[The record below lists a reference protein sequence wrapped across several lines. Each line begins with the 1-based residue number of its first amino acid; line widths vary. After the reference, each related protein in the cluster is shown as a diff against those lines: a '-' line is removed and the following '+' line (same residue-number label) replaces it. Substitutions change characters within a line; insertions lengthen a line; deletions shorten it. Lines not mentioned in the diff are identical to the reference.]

1 MKTYDYNKLHG
12 LSYKPGKLLLFF
24 TFHLSLFIFFFS
36 SCSSDS
42 SDYDPYHH
50 WRTRNEA
57 WYAGVAD
64 SARTAIA
71 AAQRQYGDRWEEH
84 CDWRMYKSLR
94 RSPIYQTGHLED
106 SICVHILTRGE
117 GTVSPLSTDTVYIN
131 FRGWLMPT
139 TDAEGNR
146 KDIIFAQTYYGT
158 FDPATAAATKSVVN
172 AFSEGFETALQYMVA
187 GDDWNVY
194 IPQDLFYGSSGKD
207 VIPGYSA
214 ALFRINMVKVQ
225 SVK

>member
-1 MKTYDYNKLHG
+1 MKLKMTPFSKVTTPSLTG
-12 LSYKPGKLLLFF
+12 RVRGGSVLFLLL
-24 TFHLSLFIFFFS
+24 LFFS
-36 SCSSDS
+36 SCSSDT

-50 WRTRNEA
+50 WRTRN
-57 WYAGVAD
+57 
-64 SARTAIA
+64 
-71 AAQRQYGDRWEEH
+71 AQRQYGNSWEDH

-94 RSPIYQTGHLED
+94 RSPIYQTGNLED
-106 SICVHILTRGE
+106 SICVHILTRGQ
-117 GTVSPLSTDTVYIN
+117 GNVSPLSTDTVYIN
-131 FRGWLMPT
+131 FRGSLMPT

-225 SVK
+225 PVK